1 MRWRGIILLLLL
13 LGLPALAQERY
24 WQLDITG
31 PIGPGTSDFIVSE
44 IQQAQAEQPAFILL
58 MLDTPGGL
66 YSATRDIISAM
77 LASSIPVVTYVAPS
91 GARAASA
98 GTYIMYASHVA
109 AMAPGTHLGAA
120 TPVQL
125 GGAVPASA
133 AAQFP
138 PQDKDNNSEQH
149 PPDDDADSNQPTQE
163 KSTAMERKTLNDAVA
178 YIRSLAQLRGRNA
191 EWAELA
197 VRDAATLTASEALEQ
212 KVIEL
217 TASDVPALLLALDGR
232 EIQLGDARY
241 VFASTQLTAEL
252 RQPDWRQRF
261 IMIISNPNITYLL
274 MLVGIYGLLLE
285 FYSPGFGVS
294 GVTGAICLLLAL
306 MAMQMLPFST
316 IGLALLGLGLAL
328 MIAEGLAPS
337 FGILGGGGLVAFALG
352 SLLLFDTPDQ
362 AFRIAWPLIA
372 SFALVSL
379 GVMVVVI
386 RLMVKQRKVQPVSGH
401 HAMIGLEGIALTDI
415 APNTANSNIT
425 AHGYVMVQGE
435 RWQATSQYTIAA
447 KQPVVILAIDNLTLS
462 VAPVATQVTGTGFTG
477 IQKDTH
483 S

>member
-1 MRWRGIILLLLL
+1 MKWGVTILLLLW
-13 LGLPALAQERY
+13 LGLPTLAQTQAQTQTQEKY
-24 WQLDITG
+24 WQLDIKG
-31 PIGPGTSDFIVSE
+31 PIGSGTSDFIVTE
-44 IQQAQAEQPAFILL
+44 IQQAQAEQPTFILM

-77 LASSIPVVTYVAPS
+77 LASDIPVVTYVAPG

-125 GGAVPASA
+125 GGSGLPGAD
-133 AAQFP
+133 Q
-138 PQDKDNNSEQH
+138 
-149 PPDDDADSNQPTQE
+149 PDDTDTPKTPDAPADDAASDDAPTEDTPAQ

-217 TASDVPALLLALDGR
+217 IASDVPALLLALDGR
-232 EIQLGDARY
+232 EIQLGDTRY
-241 VFASTQLTAEL
+241 VFASTQLTGEL

-274 MLVGIYGLLLE
+274 MLVGMYGLLLE

-294 GVTGAICLLLAL
+294 GVIGAICLLLAML
-306 MAMQMLPFST
+306 GMQMLPFST

-337 FGILGGGGLVAFALG
+337 FGILGGGGLVAFVIG
-352 SLLLFDTPDQ
+352 SVLLFDTPDQ
-362 AFRIAWPLIA
+362 AFRIAWPVIGALT
-372 SFALVSL
+372 LVSL
-379 GVMVVVI
+379 GLIVVVV
-386 RLMVKQRKVQPVSGH
+386 RLIVKQRHARPVSGVES
-401 HAMIGLEGIALTDI
+401 MVGLQGEALTDI
-415 APNTANSNIT
+415 APT
-425 AHGYVMVQGE
+425 GYVMVQGE
-435 RWQATSQYTIAA
+435 RWQAHSTEPITARQTI
-447 KQPVVILAIDNLTLS
+447 VVLAVDQLTLS
-462 VAPVATQVTGTGFTG
+462 VRPLTHIQTG
-477 IQKDTH
+477 
-483 S
+483 SS

>member
-1 MRWRGIILLLLL
+1 MKWRGIVLLLLL

-24 WQLDITG
+24 WQLDISG
-31 PIGPGTSDFIVSE
+31 PIGSGTSDFIVSE
-44 IQQAQAEQPAFILL
+44 MQQAQAEQPAFILL

-77 LASSIPVVTYVAPS
+77 LASNIPVVTYVAPG

-120 TPVQL
+120 TPVQI
-125 GGAVPASA
+125 GGSTLPGA
-133 AAQFP
+133 
-138 PQDKDNNSEQH
+138 DKSDDTDT
-149 PPDDDADSNQPTQE
+149 PKKPDAPTDDTATDDAPTGDSPAR
-163 KSTAMERKTLNDAVA
+163 KGSAMERKTLNDAVA

-217 TASDVPALLLALDGR
+217 LASDVSALLLALDGR

-241 VFASTQLTAEL
+241 VFASSQLTGEL

-274 MLVGIYGLLLE
+274 MLVGMYGLLLE

-294 GVTGAICLLLAL
+294 GVIGAICLLLAML
-306 MAMQMLPFST
+306 GMQMLPFST

-337 FGILGGGGLVAFALG
+337 FGILGGGGLVAFVIG
-352 SLLLFDTPDQ
+352 SVLLFDTPDQ
-362 AFRIAWPLIA
+362 AFRIAWPVIGA
-372 SFALVSL
+372 FTLVSL
-379 GVMVVVI
+379 GLIVVVV
-386 RLMVKQRKVQPVSGH
+386 RLIVKQRHNQPVSGSQ
-401 HAMIGLEGIALTDI
+401 AMIGLEGFALTDI
-415 APNTANSNIT
+415 APTGS
-425 AHGYVMVQGE
+425 VMVQGE
-435 RWQATSQYTIAA
+435 RWLACSQVPIAA
-447 KQPVVILAIDNLTLS
+447 RQAVVVLAVDNLTLS
-462 VAPVATQVTGTGFTG
+462 VAPLSASPKETR
-477 IQKDTH
+477 

>member
-1 MRWRGIILLLLL
+1 MKWGATILLLLL

-31 PIGPGTSDFIVSE
+31 PIGPGTSDFIVTE
-44 IQQAQAEQPAFILL
+44 IQQAQTEQPAFILL

-77 LASSIPVVTYVAPS
+77 LASSIPIVTYVAPS

-125 GGAVPASA
+125 GGAVPPSSA
-133 AAQFP
+133 VQLP
-138 PQDKDNNSEQH
+138 LTDQDKT
-149 PPDDDADSNQPTQE
+149 PGTTADDADND
-163 KSTAMERKTLNDAVA
+163 KSATKDSTTMERKTLNDAVA

-191 EWAELA
+191 DWAELA
-197 VRDAATLTASEALEQ
+197 VRDAATLTASEALAE

-217 TASDVPALLLALDGR
+217 IAADESALLLALNGR
-232 EIQLGDARY
+232 DIPLGDSRY
-241 VFASTQLTAEL
+241 VFSTSQLTPEL

-285 FYSPGFGVS
+285 FYSPGFGVA
-294 GVTGAICLLLAL
+294 GVIGAICLLLAL

-328 MIAEGLAPS
+328 MVAEALAPS
-337 FGILGGGGLVAFALG
+337 FGILGGGGLVAFVLG
-352 SLLLFDTPDQ
+352 SVLLFDTPDQ
-362 AFRIAWPLIA
+362 AFRIAWPVIGAFTLVTLGLI
-372 SFALVSL
+372 
-379 GVMVVVI
+379 VVVV
-386 RLMVKQRKVQPVSGH
+386 RLIIKQRRTQPVSGYQ
-401 HAMIGLEGIALTDI
+401 AMIGSKAVALTDI
-415 APNTANSNIT
+415 APS
-425 AHGYVMVQGE
+425 GSVMLQGE
-435 RWQATSQYTIAA
+435 RWQATSQQPIAA
-447 KQPVVILAIDNLTLS
+447 RQAVVVLAVHNLTLT
-462 VAPVATQVTGTGFTG
+462 VAPLPAPS
-477 IQKDTH
+477 KETH
-483 S
+483 P

>member
-1 MRWRGIILLLLL
+1 MKWGATILLLLL

-31 PIGPGTSDFIVSE
+31 PIGPGTSDFIVTE
-44 IQQAQAEQPAFILL
+44 IQQAQTEQPAFILL

-77 LASSIPVVTYVAPS
+77 LASSTPIVTYVAPS

-125 GGAVPASA
+125 GGSILPEA
-133 AAQFP
+133 
-138 PQDKDNNSEQH
+138 DKSDKKNTPN
-149 PPDDDADSNQPTQE
+149 PRDAPTDDAEPSPE
-163 KSTAMERKTLNDAVA
+163 AVEESTAMERKTLNDAIA

-191 EWAELA
+191 DWAELA

-212 KVIEL
+212 NVIEL
-217 TASDVPALLLALDGR
+217 IASDVSALLLALDGR
-232 EIQLGDARY
+232 DIPLGDARY
-241 VFASTQLTAEL
+241 VFSTSQLTPEL

-261 IMIISNPNITYLL
+261 IMIISNPNIAYLL

-294 GVTGAICLLLAL
+294 GVIGAICLLLAL

-328 MIAEGLAPS
+328 MVAEALAPS
-337 FGILGGGGLVAFALG
+337 FGILGGGGLVAFVLG
-352 SLLLFDTPDQ
+352 SVLLFDTPDQ
-362 AFRIAWPLIA
+362 AFRIAWPVIGAFTLVTLGLI
-372 SFALVSL
+372 
-379 GVMVVVI
+379 VVVV
-386 RLMVKQRKVQPVSGH
+386 RLIIKQRRTQPVSGYQ
-401 HAMIGLEGIALTDI
+401 AMIGSKAVALTDI
-415 APNTANSNIT
+415 APS
-425 AHGYVMVQGE
+425 GSVMLQGE
-435 RWQATSQYTIAA
+435 RWQATSQQPIAA
-447 KQPVVILAIDNLTLS
+447 RQAVVVLAVHNLTLT
-462 VAPVATQVTGTGFTG
+462 VAPLPAPS
-477 IQKDTH
+477 KETH
-483 S
+483 P

>member
-1 MRWRGIILLLLL
+1 MKWGATILLLLL

-31 PIGPGTSDFIVSE
+31 PIGPGTSDFIVTE
-44 IQQAQAEQPAFILL
+44 IQQAQTEQPAFILL

-77 LASSIPVVTYVAPS
+77 LASSTPIVTYVAPS

-125 GGAVPASA
+125 GGSILPEA
-133 AAQFP
+133 
-138 PQDKDNNSEQH
+138 DKSDKKNTPN
-149 PPDDDADSNQPTQE
+149 PRDAPTDDAEPSPE
-163 KSTAMERKTLNDAVA
+163 AVEESTAMERKTLNDAIA

-191 EWAELA
+191 DWAELA

-212 KVIEL
+212 NVIEL
-217 TASDVPALLLALDGR
+217 IASDVSALLLALDGR
-232 EIQLGDARY
+232 DIPLGDARY
-241 VFASTQLTAEL
+241 VFSTSQLTPEL

-261 IMIISNPNITYLL
+261 IMIISNPNIAYLL

-294 GVTGAICLLLAL
+294 GVIGAICLLLAL

-328 MIAEGLAPS
+328 MVAEALAPS
-337 FGILGGGGLVAFALG
+337 FGILGGGGLVAFVLG
-352 SLLLFDTPDQ
+352 SVLLFDTPDQ
-362 AFRIAWPLIA
+362 AFRIAWPVIGAFTLVTLGLI
-372 SFALVSL
+372 
-379 GVMVVVI
+379 VVVV
-386 RLMVKQRKVQPVSGH
+386 RLIIKQRRTQPVSGYQ
-401 HAMIGLEGIALTDI
+401 AMIGSEGIALTDI
-415 APNTANSNIT
+415 APS
-425 AHGYVMVQGE
+425 GSVMLQGE
-435 RWQATSQYTIAA
+435 RWQATSQ
-447 KQPVVILAIDNLTLS
+447 QPIVARQAVVVLAVHNLTLT
-462 VAPVATQVTGTGFTG
+462 VAPLPAPS
-477 IQKDTH
+477 KETH
-483 S
+483 P